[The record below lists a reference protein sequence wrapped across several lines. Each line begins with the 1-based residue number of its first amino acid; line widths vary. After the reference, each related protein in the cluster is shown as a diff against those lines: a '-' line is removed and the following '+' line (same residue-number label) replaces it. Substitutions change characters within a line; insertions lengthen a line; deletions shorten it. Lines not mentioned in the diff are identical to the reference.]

1 MKITIA
7 ILLTFLYF
15 TTVTAQEA
23 EPIFN
28 AALAKSLGADE
39 YGMNYMFLH
48 PKKEAYN
55 CQYRR
60 TSKII

>member
-39 YGMNYMFLH
+39 YGMKHMFCIL
-48 PKKEAYN
+48 KKGSN
-55 CQYRR
+55 NRQYRR